1 MIKLHKLIFNLFG
14 ENTYILWDEQSKECT
29 VIDPGCSNREEE
41 IEFDNFITG
50 NNLNLKY
57 LINTHC
63 HIDHILGNAYIKNK
77 YNPEFLAPEEDVF
90 LLNMMMEQAGYFG
103 VNTKPSPLPDRYL
116 KEELKLSL
124 ADIEISLLFTPGHSP
139 GGYCLYFPLAKI
151 CISGDVLF
159 RESIGRTD
167 LWGGDYDT
175 LVNSIQNKL
184 FTLPDDVNIYPGH
197 GESTTISYEKHS
209 NPFLT

>member
-1 MIKLHKLIFNLFG
+1 MIKLQKFVFNPFG
-14 ENTYILWDEQSKECT
+14 ENTYILWEDQSKECM
-29 VIDPGCSNREEE
+29 VLDPGCFNNSEENE
-41 IEFDNFITG
+41 LDNFVSK
-50 NNLNLKY
+50 NQLQVKY

-63 HIDHILGNAYIKNK
+63 HIDHILGNAYVKSK
-77 YNPEFLAPEEDVF
+77 YNPEFLAPEEDIF

-103 VNTKPSPLPDRYL
+103 VKTKPSPLPDRYL

-124 ADIEISLLFTPGHSP
+124 ADNEIKLLFTPGHSP
-139 GGYCLYFPLAKI
+139 GGYCLYFPQSKI
-151 CISGDVLF
+151 CITGDVLF

-175 LVNSIQNKL
+175 LINSIQHKIIS
-184 FTLPDDVNIYPGH
+184 LPEDVIIYPGH
-197 GESTTISYEKHS
+197 DESSTIGYEKLH